1 MRFLVTEKLSPHKFK
16 TPEGYLICTDAV
28 LSRTG
33 KQEYRRCELFG
44 DACNDPDKMINVE
57 RTSDEVFS
65 DKAMS
70 SFENKPIC
78 IQHPDVD
85 VNSENYNE
93 LAVGFVRDIYKGF
106 DNGQPVM
113 LGTLVITNKEA
124 VDDIESGKYKELS
137 CGYDC
142 DISEDDLTQRNIRG
156 NHVALCEQGR
166 AGIARIV
173 DSVEANDT
181 YENKEMKMKN
191 TSAVN
196 DEHEYSIWVKNQFGE
211 YKVVTWPAASK
222 EAAVKEFL
230 EMNPRYKK
238 IGLVIAKDSADDT
251 NADDAKFQ
259 NLSEQ
264 AKKLKEELGL
274 YRQQIGSHKSKGIN
288 PYAQRQKGPQVNELN
303 EAINM
308 AIEYL
313 SQGVKDKSAWNR
325 LALKLEAWQDDP
337 ECEKIAKRAAN
348 AIKKFEAFIADDWS
362 VVEEENYK
370 KANKAIDNEDVVND
384 DLYGLIKEPDKRYF
398 LAKNF
403 NKKWEIDENIVI
415 IAKNI
420 NEAEQK
426 LTRRFP
432 DAYNLREIS
441 HADYLR
447 YKRGNVVIDALDK
460 RQIGDKAKYVGS
472 TSAEIH
478 VFKNRD
484 KYEVDVW
491 NRNSLDYD
499 EISKICRKF
508 GVDFEFGRY
517 EYIRIKSANKDAIY
531 KTFATIN
538 PAYAVGSW
546 KILDNV
552 TKDSVYTVT
561 YMQNDVTYVRKVR
574 ATSLEDAI
582 IKAKDIYN
590 KFEHETD
597 KEYLKSA
604 INEMSRYIRNWPF
617 MTMREKR
624 QISPEGLAA
633 LKQTL
638 KFAQLRLAELK

>member
-238 IGLVIAKDSADDT
+238 IGLIIAKDSADDT

-325 LALKLEAWQDDP
+325 LALKLKAWQDDP

-362 VVEEENYK
+362 AVEEENYK
-370 KANKAIDNEDVVND
+370 KANR
-384 DLYGLIKEPDKRYF
+384 P
-398 LAKNF
+398 
-403 NKKWEIDENIVI
+403 
-415 IAKNI
+415 
-420 NEAEQK
+420 
-426 LTRRFP
+426 
-432 DAYNLREIS
+432 
-441 HADYLR
+441 
-447 YKRGNVVIDALDK
+447 
-460 RQIGDKAKYVGS
+460 IGDKAKYIGS

-491 NRNSLDYD
+491 NRNELDYD

-508 GVDFEFGRY
+508 GVDFELGRY
-517 EYIRIKSANKDAIY
+517 GYVKIKSADKDAIY
-531 KTFATIN
+531 KTFAAIN
-538 PAYAVGSW
+538 PAYGVGSW

-561 YMQNDVTYVRKVR
+561 YMQNDITYIRKVR
-574 ATSLEDAI
+574 AKSIDEAI
-582 IKAKDIYN
+582 KKIKHDI
-590 KFEHETD
+590 
-597 KEYLKSA
+597 
-604 INEMSRYIRNWPF
+604 
-617 MTMREKR
+617 
-624 QISPEGLAA
+624 
-633 LKQTL
+633 
-638 KFAQLRLAELK
+638 

>member
-173 DSVEANDT
+173 DSVETNYT
-181 YENKEMKMKN
+181 YKNEEIKMKD
-191 TSAVN
+191 TSIYTLKAALSNLSKMYTSGPGIDYVLKVLKNMGYDVSVDSIRGWNANRNVPGEQIKEYLLEINLDGKMKHALVQLYADEGVWDVKEINAYLTDSVN

-251 NADDAKFQ
+251 NTDDAKFQ

-362 VVEEENYK
+362 TAEEANYK
-370 KANKAIDNEDVVND
+370 KANR
-384 DLYGLIKEPDKRYF
+384 P
-398 LAKNF
+398 
-403 NKKWEIDENIVI
+403 
-415 IAKNI
+415 
-420 NEAEQK
+420 
-426 LTRRFP
+426 
-432 DAYNLREIS
+432 
-441 HADYLR
+441 
-447 YKRGNVVIDALDK
+447 
-460 RQIGDKAKYVGS
+460 IGD
-472 TSAEIH
+472 
-478 VFKNRD
+478 
-484 KYEVDVW
+484 
-491 NRNSLDYD
+491 
-499 EISKICRKF
+499 
-508 GVDFEFGRY
+508 
-517 EYIRIKSANKDAIY
+517 
-531 KTFATIN
+531 
-538 PAYAVGSW
+538 
-546 KILDNV
+546 
-552 TKDSVYTVT
+552 
-561 YMQNDVTYVRKVR
+561 YVRKVRAKSIDDAIKEKLFTVEFEKNGITYIHKLR

-582 IKAKDIYN
+582 IKVKDIYN

>member
-106 DNGQPVM
+106 DNRQPVM

-211 YKVVTWPAASK
+211 YKVVTWPAVSK

-274 YRQQIGSHKSKGIN
+274 YCQQIGSHKSKGIN

-362 VVEEENYK
+362 AVEEENYK
-370 KANKAIDNEDVVND
+370 KANR
-384 DLYGLIKEPDKRYF
+384 P
-398 LAKNF
+398 
-403 NKKWEIDENIVI
+403 
-415 IAKNI
+415 
-420 NEAEQK
+420 
-426 LTRRFP
+426 
-432 DAYNLREIS
+432 
-441 HADYLR
+441 
-447 YKRGNVVIDALDK
+447 
-460 RQIGDKAKYVGS
+460 IGDKAKYVGS

-491 NRNSLDYD
+491 NRNELDYD

-508 GVDFEFGRY
+508 GVDFELDKYGY
-517 EYIRIKSANKDAIY
+517 VKIKSADKDAIY
-531 KTFATIN
+531 KTFAAIN
-538 PAYAVGSW
+538 PAYGVGSW
-546 KILDNV
+546 KILDSV